1 MTRSGIVFFIIL
13 ILNALI
19 AAGYL
24 IWYLIMKKDTDN
36 RKQYVMYTMI
46 LLICP
51 VIGILYFLFFFF
63 LYLFG
68 KLGERDLSDVGFSK
82 ERYVL

>member
-1 MTRSGIVFFIIL
+1 MTRSGIVFVIIL

-36 RKQYVMYTMI
+36 RKQYVMHTIIM
-46 LLICP
+46 LICP
-51 VIGILYFLFFFF
+51 AGGMLYFLFGCVK
-63 LYLFG
+63 YHYATC
-68 KLGERDLSDVGFSK
+68 GERDL
-82 ERYVL
+82 